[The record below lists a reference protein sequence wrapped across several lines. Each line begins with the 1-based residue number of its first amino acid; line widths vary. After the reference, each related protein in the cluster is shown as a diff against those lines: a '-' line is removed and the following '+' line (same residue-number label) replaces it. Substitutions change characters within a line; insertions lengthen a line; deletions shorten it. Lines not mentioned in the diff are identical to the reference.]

1 MRVTVLAENTAA
13 NENLESEH
21 GLSILVQ
28 MKRAVILFDTGC
40 GEMFIQNA
48 KKLDVDLAKVTHLIL
63 SHGHYDHSGG
73 IEALFRVNEK
83 AKVYLRE
90 EAFSKLYA
98 IRTGGEAEDSGISW
112 GFSDNNP
119 RTEYIGIPQG
129 LKGNPRLVFARDRLE
144 IAEGV
149 TLFSDIRLSEPIPD
163 TNRYLMIQEGDE
175 LLPDAFIHE
184 QYAEIIED
192 GKTLLLTGCSHHGI
206 VNILKDHWEK
216 TGRLPDVVIGG
227 FHLHSHTHGRA
238 DDAVLKSVA
247 EHLAKTCAKYY
258 TCHCTGLPAY
268 EELKRQL
275 GDQIDYISG
284 GQAVTL

>member
-1 MRVTVLAENTAA
+1 MKVTVLAENTAA

-28 MKRAVILFDTGC
+28 LKRVVILFDTGC

-63 SHGHYDHSGG
+63 SHGHYDHGGG
-73 IEALFRVNEK
+73 IEAFFRVNEK

-98 IRTGGEAEDSGISW
+98 IRTGGEAEDSGITW

-119 RTEYIGIPQG
+119 RTEYIGIPQA
-129 LKGNPRLVFARDRLE
+129 LEGNPRLVFTHDNMR
-144 IAEGV
+144 IAEGA
-149 TLFSDIRLSEPIPD
+149 TLFSEFRLSEPIPD
-163 TNRYLMIQEGDE
+163 TNQYLMIQEGDE
-175 LLPDAFIHE
+175 LLPDSFVHE
-184 QYAEIIED
+184 QVAEIVED
-192 GKTLLLTGCSHHGI
+192 GKILLLTGCSHHGI
-206 VNILKDHWEK
+206 VNILKDYGEK
-216 TGRLPDVVIGG
+216 TGQSPDVVIGG

-238 DDAVLKSVA
+238 EDSVLDSVA
-247 EHLAKTCAKYY
+247 GYLAETEARYC

-268 EELKRQL
+268 EELKKRL
-275 GDQIDYISG
+275 GEQITYVSG
-284 GQAVTL
+284 GQVLIL